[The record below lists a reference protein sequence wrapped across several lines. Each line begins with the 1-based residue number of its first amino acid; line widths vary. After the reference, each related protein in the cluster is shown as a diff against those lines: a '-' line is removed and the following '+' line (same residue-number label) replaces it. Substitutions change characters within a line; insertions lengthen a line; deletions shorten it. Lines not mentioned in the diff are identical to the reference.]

1 MSIVN
6 LDKIFKPHRIALLGG
21 EWRLGAIVLRN
32 LLTAGFQGAIYPI
45 DPRREAVNGVPTY
58 PDIDSLPS
66 PPDVALI
73 CTPAEQVP
81 KDVEECARAG
91 VRGIVILSGGFRE
104 IGTKGQALE
113 HRIVEVARDFPELR
127 IVGPNSLGFIAPRL
141 GLNASLA
148 VTPPTAGH
156 LAFISES
163 RSLSSAVIDWA
174 SETGI
179 GFSYIVSIGNML
191 NVGFGDLID
200 YFGTD
205 PNIRAIVLHL
215 QSVESARSFM
225 SAASA
230 FARRKPIV
238 AYKAGHFIESARVAA
253 SHTGAM
259 VAEDAVYAAA
269 FERAGVVRVTDFDD
283 IFHVVEVLS
292 GNRMPHGPRLAIIGN
307 AGGPAIIAMDVLL
320 ERGGALATFQTETME
335 KLKEV
340 LPPTAKRE
348 NPVYLLNSAPP
359 KRFANA
365 TRIALA
371 DPNVDGILVI
381 FALQAG
387 IDPKA
392 IAEAVSEVARD
403 ARKPILAAWM
413 GGTTV
418 KACMP
423 ILSKSGVPTH
433 SSPEQAVRAFLHLVT
448 YARNI
453 ETLYRTPRDIPIDF
467 NLSRIR
473 LRKKLAPLLQ
483 AGDALNEHQAK
494 AFLRA
499 YGIPVTD
506 GRVVHGREDAVSSS
520 EHMGYPV
527 VLKILSPKIP
537 HKTDVGG
544 VALDLRNARE
554 VEDAYDGILRNI
566 RSLGHDGALE
576 GIIVQEMVRIE
587 HGIEII
593 LGARKD
599 PTFGPVIMVGMGGF
613 AADVIQDRQVGLPPL
628 NEQSAIRMLES
639 LRHWP
644 MLQGYRGR
652 PGVAVDRLIEVMIR
666 FSYLIMDYPEIR
678 EFDINPILAGAE
690 KVIALD
696 AATILDT
703 KTTSVQR
710 NITYEHMAICP
721 YPEEHIRRITLRK
734 GTSVMFRPVK
744 PEDEPLW
751 HKLIACSSEQSL
763 RQRFRSA
770 FGATTHQ
777 MAVEY
782 CAIDYEREIAIVAE
796 IIIGEKQELIGI
808 AHMLADASIEN
819 AEYAVL
825 VSDPW
830 QGQGLGGMLLDH
842 CLDLAGRWGIK
853 RVLADTEIGNRA
865 MLKNFR
871 SRGFESEVSYE
882 DGIVYLK
889 KPLRG

>member
-45 DPRREAVNGVPTY
+45 DPRREAINGVPAY
-58 PDIDSLPS
+58 PDVHSLPRT
-66 PPDVALI
+66 PDVALI
-73 CTPAEQVP
+73 CTPAEQAP
-81 KDVEECARAG
+81 KNVEECARAG
-91 VRGIVILSGGFRE
+91 VRGIVIFSGGFRE
-104 IGTKGQALE
+104 IGEKGQALE
-113 HRIVEVARDFPELR
+113 HRIAEITGDYPELR

-141 GLNASLA
+141 QLNASLA
-148 VTPPTAGH
+148 VTPPTIGH

-163 RSLSSAVIDWA
+163 RSLCGAVIDWA

-179 GFSYIVSIGNML
+179 GFSYLVSIGNML

-200 YFGTD
+200 YFGAD

-230 FARRKPIV
+230 FARKKPIV
-238 AYKAGHFIESARVAA
+238 AYKAGHFVESARVAA

-283 IFHVVEVLS
+283 IFDVVEVLS
-292 GNRMPHGPRLAIIGN
+292 GHRMPHGPRLAIIGN
-307 AGGPAIIAMDVLL
+307 AGGPSIIAMDVLL
-320 ERGGALATFQTETME
+320 DRGGALATFHTETMDE
-335 KLKEV
+335 LKEV
-340 LPPTAKRE
+340 LPPTAKCA
-348 NPVYLLNSAPP
+348 NPVYLLNSASP
-359 KRFANA
+359 KRFARA
-365 TRIALA
+365 TRIVLM
-371 DPNVDGILVI
+371 DRNVDGILVI
-381 FALQAG
+381 FAIQAG

-392 IAEAVSEVARD
+392 VAEAISEVAKD
-403 ARKPILAAWM
+403 AEKPILAAWM
-413 GGTTV
+413 GGGKV

-423 ILSKSGVPTH
+423 ILIQSGVPTH

-448 YARNI
+448 YAKNI

-473 LRKKLAPLLQ
+473 LRKKLAPLLRT
-483 AGDALNEHQAK
+483 GDILNEYQAK

-499 YGIPVTD
+499 YGVPVAD
-506 GRVVHGREDAVSSS
+506 GRVIHAREEAVSSS
-520 EHMGYPV
+520 EHIGYPV
-527 VLKILSPKIP
+527 VLKVLSSEMP
-537 HKTDVGG
+537 HKMDVGG

-566 RSLGHDGALE
+566 RSWERNAKVE
-576 GIIVQEMVRIE
+576 GIIVQKMVKIE

-652 PGVAVDRLIEVMIR
+652 PGIAVDRLIEVMIR

-678 EFDINPILAGAE
+678 EFDINPILTGANE
-690 KVIALD
+690 AIALD

-703 KTTSVQR
+703 KTRVPR
-710 NITYEHMAICP
+710 DITYEHMAICP
-721 YPEEHIRRITLRK
+721 YPEEHIRRITLARDI
-734 GTSVMFRPVK
+734 SVTFRPVK

-751 HKLIACSSEQSL
+751 HELIARSSEQSL

-782 CAIDYEREIAIVAE
+782 CVIDYEREIAIVAE
-796 IIIGEKQELIGI
+796 IMVEGKQELIGI
-808 AHMLADASIEN
+808 AHMLADASLEN

-825 VSDPW
+825 VSDHW

-889 KPLRG
+889 KTLKG